1 MPRPLGRRPSS
12 ASASASASNPPPA
25 LAQAPVDGVVG
36 QPVDVGGDAVGQPVD
51 EAGYSGYSEGQP
63 PPPPAPQQSTTAPSL
78 VTLSF
83 ECEFGERPTY
93 FVRLHP
99 SLVDEVTVLDLMESV
114 AALSGVE
121 SVDMLLNIGCDKRA
135 KLEKRWTGADIGL
148 CDGVHFGLRL
158 KYASDEEKYVGRL
171 VSTIVIDAEGE
182 TLATGLDE
190 VVVTVHQGQDARR
203 LAAEVVSSHGLGAAF
218 LEPLTAEIEVELAAL
233 AGRAAAKKRAGRRSS
248 VGAVVGRLF
257 GRRGSAAGGGA
268 AGGGAGGGQQMSSL
282 QHAAAAASAEHE
294 AALAAARVCS
304 IHATGDAVA
313 AAAAAEAAATASAAK
328 RQAKSISQAASS
340 EPVLVEG
347 TLEKQS
353 SGLRKRW
360 QPWHF
365 ELAGHELRWR
375 SDGTLRGALD
385 LRGLRG
391 LSVESCDIAAVLS
404 TGEPLLLRAPSQ
416 PDAMHWA
423 QMFEPFAQD
432 GALVIDDSGAESSD
446 SGAGAG
452 GGEHFPKS
460 GEIADLV

>member
-1 MPRPLGRRPSS
+1 
-12 ASASASASNPPPA
+12 
-25 LAQAPVDGVVG
+25 VDE
-36 QPVDVGGDAVGQPVD
+36 PVDVGGGAVGQPDD
-51 EAGYSGYSEGQP
+51 EAGYSAGQQP
-63 PPPPAPQQSTTAPSL
+63 PPPPAPPL

-83 ECEFGERPTY
+83 ELEFGERPTY

-99 SLVDEVTVLDLMESV
+99 SLVDEVTVGELIESV

-121 SVDMLLNIGCDKRA
+121 PADMSLNIGCDKRA
-135 KLEKRWTGADIGL
+135 KLHQRWKGVDIGL

-158 KYASDEEKYVGRL
+158 KYASDEPKYTGRL

-257 GRRGSAAGGGA
+257 GRRGSAAGGGGA
-268 AGGGAGGGQQMSSL
+268 DGGGAGGGQQMSSL

-313 AAAAAEAAATASAAK
+313 AVAAAEAAATASAAK
-328 RQAKSISQAASS
+328 GQAKGTGQAASS

-347 TLEKQS
+347 NLKKKST
-353 SGLRKRW
+353 GLRALW
-360 QPWHF
+360 QLWHF
-365 ELAGHELRWR
+365 ELAGHELRW
-375 SDGTLRGALD
+375 SGADGTLRGTLD

-391 LSVESCDIAAVLS
+391 LSVEGCDIAAVLS
-404 TGEPLLLRAPSQ
+404 SGSPLTLRAPSQ

-446 SGAGAG
+446 SGAG
-452 GGEHFPKS
+452 GGEHFPKKS
-460 GEIADLV
+460 GEIADFV